1 MVFPFPTVN
10 GAFVFLSF
18 VGPDSATRRMLAA
31 LKQKVVPRVEQLTA
45 IRGGGRLEN
54 RDRGLAVLDFRGRE
68 ELRIAN
74 RDLERAVGRCD
85 AQLERDRVSLLDR
98 QLIRIRPKTASAVIQ
113 RNRMV

>member
-1 MVFPFPTVN
+1 MGERV
-10 GAFVFLSF
+10 
-18 VGPDSATRRMLAA
+18 
-31 LKQKVVPRVEQLTA
+31 KQKVVPRVEQLTA

-68 ELRIAN
+68 ELRIVH
-74 RDLERAVGRCD
+74 RDLERAVGGCD

-113 RNRMV
+113 RNRMVRSEEHTSELQSLRHLVCR